1 MIVFY
6 AWVAINFLFILWQ
19 AVRQIK
25 LLIKRTYYRRHGRTL
40 SDEVC
45 QVSSKLRKEFSIQVL
60 IKSSLNEEA
69 EAEAED
75 SDESKYLVM
84 GERTHTGGYQYV
96 IVKENTL
103 HYEQRRLAAL
113 KELA

>member
-1 MIVFY
+1 M
-6 AWVAINFLFILWQ
+6 
-19 AVRQIK
+19 VRQIK
-25 LLIKRTYYRRHGRTL
+25 LLTKRTFYRKHGKTL
-40 SDEVC
+40 SEEVS
-45 QVSSKLRKEFSIQVL
+45 QVTSKLRKEFSIQVL

-75 SDESKYLVM
+75 SDDSKYLVM

-103 HYEQRRLAAL
+103 QYEQRRLAAL